1 MNEQAV
7 VLITAVEVPGEADQS
22 FLAGWE
28 RAHDFLLNQPGYRS
42 SRLHRSVEPGA
53 DFRYVNLAVWDS
65 EESFRAATGRPEF
78 REIGREYP
86 LHSSVYTVISADERW
101 TPGAHGG
108 QL

>member
-7 VLITAVEVPGEADQS
+7 VLINAFEVPGEADQT
-22 FLAGWE
+22 FLAG
-28 RAHDFLLNQPGYRS
+28 
-42 SRLHRSVEPGA
+42 
-53 DFRYVNLAVWDS
+53 WDS

-78 REIGREYP
+78 REISREYP